1 MRPVVDPNAPDV
13 PQSRKAAV
21 AAWGMVGIFLL
32 LYIFSFID
40 RQIITMMVVPLERDL
55 GLSDFQ
61 LSLLMGP
68 AFGMFYV
75 VCGLFMGWLV
85 DRFSRRWITAI
96 GVFVWGMAT
105 LTCGIAGNYIQL
117 FIARMGVGVGEST
130 LTPAAHAMIAEAFPP
145 RRLATAFSV
154 YTLGAVIGGGIA
166 TIVGGAIVQLVTD
179 IDMLTLPLLGEIRPW
194 QAIFLA
200 VGLPTILLSPVI
212 FLVRERPAAERIAK
226 NTADHGVGVTFGAL
240 IRKDWLFY
248 IGLPVGFGCTN
259 ILANAYGAWSPALM
273 MREFGWNPGQVGLA
287 WGVQHMIAG
296 SIGQIGGALFVDW
309 LYSRG
314 VRDAHV
320 KYMMFGLFLSAPTL
334 VLAVLSGNPWAFL
347 ALTGV
352 FYMVT
357 YPFVGYAAAA
367 LQLFAPAHLRGRVSA
382 MFLAIVTVVGTALGA
397 TVPALITDL
406 VFADK
411 MKVGQSLILVTVAV
425 VPVIFAILWFVAR
438 KMRRMHAERDAA
450 LAAIPTTDTAI

>member
-1 MRPVVDPNAPDV
+1 MRPHIDPTTPDL
-13 PQSRKAAV
+13 PQTAREQF
-21 AAWGMVGIFLL
+21 AAWSMVGIFLL

-68 AFGMFYV
+68 AFGLFYV
-75 VCGLFMGWLV
+75 ICGLGMGWLV
-85 DRFSRRWITAI
+85 DRYSRRWITAI
-96 GVFVWGMAT
+96 GVAIWGVAT
-105 LTCGIAGNYIQL
+105 TLCGIAGGYGQL
-117 FIARMGVGVGEST
+117 FLFRLGVGVGESS
-130 LTPAAHAMIAEAFPP
+130 LTPAAHAMIAESFPP

-166 TIVGGAIVQLVTD
+166 TIVGGTVVQLVTNLD
-179 IDMLTLPLLGEIRPW
+179 HVTLPVFGSVRPW

-200 VGLPTILLSPVI
+200 VGLPTILLSPLI
-212 FLVRERPAAERIAK
+212 FLVKERPAAERIAK
-226 NTADHGVGVTFGAL
+226 HAAASASGISFWAL

-248 IGLPVGFGCTN
+248 IGLPIGFGCTN
-259 ILANAYGAWSPALM
+259 ILANAYGSWSPALL
-273 MREFGWNPGQVGLA
+273 MREYGWNPRDVGLA
-287 WGVQHMIAG
+287 WGIQHMIAG
-296 SIGQIGGALFVDW
+296 AIGQIGGAMFVDW
-309 LYSRG
+309 LYGRG

-320 KYMMFGLFLSAPTL
+320 KYMMYGLFLSVPTL
-334 VLAVLSGNPWAFL
+334 IWAVLAHNPWAYL
-347 ALTGV
+347 VLTGV

-382 MFLAIVTVVGTALGA
+382 IFLAIVTVVGTALGA

-406 VFADK
+406 VFGDK
-411 MKVGQSLILVTVAV
+411 QKVGLSLIAVTVAV
-425 VPVIFAILWFVAR
+425 APVIFAILWFVAR
-438 KMRRMHAERDAA
+438 KMRQLHEERDAA
-450 LAAIPTTDTAI
+450 APIPTTDVSV

>member
-1 MRPVVDPNAPDV
+1 MRPVIDPSAPDT
-13 PQSRKAAV
+13 PQSRGAAL
-21 AAWGMVGIFLL
+21 AAWGMVGVFLL

-40 RQIITMMVVPLERDL
+40 RQIISMMVVPLERDL

-68 AFGMFYV
+68 AFGLFYV
-75 VCGLFMGWLV
+75 VCGLGMGWLV

-96 GVFVWGMAT
+96 GVFIWGVAT
-105 LTCGIAGNYIQL
+105 TLCGLAGNYLQL

-130 LTPAAHAMIAEAFPP
+130 LTPAAHAMIAESFPP

-166 TIVGGAIVQLVTD
+166 TILGGAIVSMVIN
-179 IDMLTLPLLGEIRPW
+179 IDRIAVPLIGEVRAW

-200 VGLPTILLSPVI
+200 VGLPTLLLSPLI
-212 FLVRERPAAERIAK
+212 FVVRERPAAERIAR
-226 NTADHGVGVTFGAL
+226 NAGAADSGVTLGAL
-240 IRKDWLFY
+240 LRKDWLFY

-259 ILANAYGAWSPALM
+259 ILANAYGAWSPALL
-273 MREFGWNPGQVGLA
+273 MREHGWDPAQVGLA

-296 SIGQIGGALFVDW
+296 AIGQIGGAMFVDW

-314 VRDAHV
+314 IRDAHV
-320 KYMMFGLFLSAPTL
+320 KYMMYGLFLSVPTL
-334 VLAVLSGNPWAFL
+334 IIAVISHNPWAFL
-347 ALTGV
+347 ILSGV

-411 MKVGQSLILVTVAV
+411 SKVGLSLVAVTVV
-425 VPVIFAILWFVAR
+425 VAPVIFGILWFVAR
-438 KMRRMHAERDAA
+438 KMRRLHEARDEA
-450 LAAIPTTDTAI
+450 LALPTTDLGA